1 MAKKEKARG
10 FIKEFKEFALK
21 GNMFDMAIGV
31 IIGGVFK
38 DLVDSFTKNLIM
50 PIISIFTGSI
60 DFSSWKIALP
70 SLFRRKARSRDRR
83 GDRKLPLLRRFPL
96 LCYQLPDSCFCDLP
110 DGQRNEH
117 AALPRQRKE
126 RGRAGGTP
134 RAEQRRKAS
143 YRNSRFAQGPLTSFR
158 DSIFHPSQL

>member
-1 MAKKEKARG
+1 MAKAEKARG

-50 PIISIFTGSI
+50 PIISIFTGSV

-70 SLFRRKARSRDRR
+70 SLFGEKLDPETGEAIVNYLRFGDFLSSVISFLILALVIFLMVKGMNKLRSLGQKKQAEEEEPAAPPEPSNVEKLLTEIRD
-83 GDRKLPLLRRFPL
+83 LL
-96 LCYQLPDSCFCDLP
+96 
-110 DGQRNEH
+110 
-117 AALPRQRKE
+117 KE
-126 RGRAGGTP
+126 R
-134 RAEQRRKAS
+134 
-143 YRNSRFAQGPLTSFR
+143 
-158 DSIFHPSQL
+158 